1 MSNKNLKETLKNTEI
16 MINRFTPQ
24 INRSLQLLFF
34 FFLTFLGHAQIGIGT
49 VTPNVS
55 SVLDITSTT
64 KGLLAP
70 RMTTAERIAIVT
82 PAESL
87 LVYDTTVKA
96 FYYYNLT
103 TTSWVKIA
111 NEGSALRNN
120 YKLVKSVTDLAPE
133 LLAGGNTRYLL
144 TTNTLYEINGTIA
157 LDFPIDLNNAYV
169 SGLDTNEDILQA
181 PGVVFQGATGGSI
194 RNVTLKGTSAF
205 NITGPGIASNT
216 SLLVQ
221 NTVVTGMTAGVGT
234 ISGFGLYFGNIVQ
247 FIGNT
252 GGGITYSNIG
262 NLLLSNQAWFSSNVG
277 TFETFTGN
285 FSLIQKNSGFSTV
298 DGADVAMNVSGL
310 TGTSVGTGILIG
322 TVFSGTTTAP
332 SGIINRYPAGSTY
345 PGYNFS
351 NAWTVDSPGIPR
363 EGDSDATGD
372 INLIAAVGSSV
383 TTTLGTNGTKVKV
396 AGFTTSNN
404 LFRFTKDGENRITY
418 RGTKTRYFQVSA
430 SVSYQTN
437 ADATI
442 ILYIAKQ
449 GTVISE
455 TKVYGRPSGGL
466 FSTSGIIALPIV
478 GTVQLKTGE
487 YIEIFAERYDGSG
500 NMQTVSLNLT
510 AR

>member
-1 MSNKNLKETLKNTEI
+1 

-24 INRSLQLLFF
+24 NNRSLQLLFF

-144 TTNTLYEINGTIA
+144 TSNTLYEINGTIA
-157 LDFPIDLNNAYV
+157 LTAPIDLNNAYV

-181 PGVVFQGATGGSI
+181 PGVVFQGSTGGSI
-194 RNVTLKGTSAF
+194 RNVTLQGTSAF
-205 NITGPGIASNT
+205 NITGPGIATDS

-221 NTVVTGMTAGVGT
+221 NTVIRGMTGGVGT
-234 ISGFGLYFGNIVQ
+234 ISGLGLYFGNIVQ
-247 FIGNT
+247 FVANS
-252 GGGITYSNIG
+252 GGITYSNIG
-262 NLLLSNQAWFSSNVG
+262 NLLLSNQAWFSTNTG
-277 TFETFTGN
+277 TFERFTGS
-285 FSLIQKNSGFSTV
+285 FSLIQKNSGFSTC
-298 DGADVAMNVSGL
+298 DPGDVAMDVSTL
-310 TGTSVGTGILIG
+310 TGTAVGTGILLG
-322 TVFSGTTTAP
+322 TVFSAT
-332 SGIINRYPAGSTY
+332 SGSPVFINRYTPTLTY

-418 RGTKTRYFQVSA
+418 RGTKTRYFQVAA
-430 SVSYQTN
+430 SVSYQTST
-437 ADATI
+437 DVTL
-442 ILYIAKQ
+442 ILYIAKNSV
-449 GTVISE
+449 VITE
-455 TKVYGRPSGGL
+455 TKVYGKQSGGL
-466 FSTSGIIALPIV
+466 FSTAGIIALPII
-478 GTVQLKTGE
+478 GTVQLKTGDI
-487 YIEIFAERYDGSG
+487 IEIWAERYAGTGDMS
-500 NMQTVSLNLT
+500 TVSLNLT

>member
-1 MSNKNLKETLKNTEI
+1 

-24 INRSLQLLFF
+24 NNRGLQLLFF
-34 FFLTFLGHAQIGIGT
+34 FFLAFLGHAQIGIGT

-120 YKLVKSVTDLAPE
+120 YKLVKSAADLATE
-133 LLAGGNTRYLL
+133 LSNGGGSKYLL
-144 TTNTLYEINGTIA
+144 TTNTLYEINGLIA
-157 LDFPIDLNNAYV
+157 LNFPIDLNNAYV

-221 NTVVTGMTAGVGT
+221 NTVIRNTTAGVGT
-234 ISGFGLYFGNIVQ
+234 ISGLGLYFGNIVQ
-247 FIGNT
+247 FIENT
-252 GGGITYSNIG
+252 SGGITYSNIG

-310 TGTSVGTGILIG
+310 TGTSVGTGILTG

-345 PGYNFS
+345 TGYNFS

-372 INLIAAVGSSV
+372 INLSASVGSGVS
-383 TTTLGTNGTKVKV
+383 TTFSGTGTPSRKKLVG
-396 AGFTTSNN
+396 ATTSNN
-404 LFRFTKDGENRITY
+404 LFRFTRDGDNIITY
-418 RGTKTRYFQVSA
+418 RGNKTRYFQVAA
-430 SVSYQTN
+430 SVSYQTT
-437 ADATI
+437 ADATFI
-442 ILYIAKQ
+442 FYIAKN
-449 GTVISE
+449 GVVLTE
-455 TKVYGRPSGGL
+455 TKVYGRASSGL
-466 FSTSGIIALPIV
+466 LTTAGIVAVPII
-478 GTVQLKTGE
+478 GSVQLKTGDI
-487 YIEIFAERYDGSG
+487 IEIWAERYDGLG
-500 NMQTVSLNLT
+500 NLSTVSLNLT

>member
-1 MSNKNLKETLKNTEI
+1 
-16 MINRFTPQ
+16 MINISTPQ
-24 INRSLQLLFF
+24 NTGNVLVLFF

-49 VTPNVS
+49 VTPNGS

-64 KGLLAP
+64 KGMLAP
-70 RMTTAERIAIVT
+70 RMTTAQRTAIVT

-96 FYYYNLT
+96 FYYYNLS

-111 NEGSALRNN
+111 NESSSLRNN

-144 TTNTLYEINGTIA
+144 TSNTLYEINGTIA
-157 LDFPIDLNNAYV
+157 LTAPIDLNNAYV

-181 PGVVFQGATGGSI
+181 PGVVFQGSTGGSI
-194 RNVTLKGTSAF
+194 RNVTLQGASAF

-221 NTVVTGMTAGVGT
+221 NTVISGMTAGVGT
-234 ISGFGLYFGNIVQ
+234 ISGLGLYFGNIVQ
-247 FIGNT
+247 FVTNN
-252 GGGITYSNIG
+252 GGITYSNIG

-298 DGADVAMNVSGL
+298 DVADVAMNVSGL
-310 TGTSVGTGILIG
+310 TSTSVGTGILIG

-372 INLIAAVGSSV
+372 INLSANVGSGI
-383 TTTLGTNGTKVKV
+383 TTTLTTGTRVKV
-396 AGFTTSNN
+396 AGTTTSNN
-404 LFRFTKDGENRITY
+404 LFRFTKDGDNRITY
-418 RGTKTRYFQVSA
+418 RGTKTRYFQVAA

-437 ADATI
+437 LDATI
-442 ILYIAKQ
+442 ILYIAKNS
-449 GTVISE
+449 TVITE
-455 TKVYGRPSGGL
+455 TKVYGKQSGGL
-466 FSTSGIIALPIV
+466 FSTAGIIALPII
-478 GTVQLKTGE
+478 GTVQMKTGD
-487 YIEIFAERYDGSG
+487 ILEIWAERYAGTGDMS
-500 NMQTVSLNLT
+500 TVSLNLT